1 MEIRDML
8 QRETKEFEQSEE
20 RGVETKLH
28 RSRYRA
34 KDAAQVYSVRIPVH
48 RLQQLRR
55 AAEEAGTT
63 PSNLIRMWIVERLDQ
78 PDQVERFR
86 EVVAE
91 ELDRRHLS
99 AMGG

>member
-1 MEIRDML
+1 METRDVL
-8 QRETKEFEQSEE
+8 RREAEEFEQAEE

-34 KDAAQVYSVRIPVH
+34 KDPAQVYSVRIPVH
-48 RLQQLRR
+48 RIQQLRR

-91 ELDRRHLS
+91 ELDKRHVTPR
-99 AMGG
+99 